1 MGSRMKVVRT
11 LVIGLAAVSLA
22 AGCGGDEG
30 GSSATEWADDLCS
43 ATTTWN
49 ESIRSALDSV
59 TAGNLSEEQLRSA
72 ADDFES
78 ATNDFVDDLRGLGPP
93 ETESGEQAQESLD
106 QLAGEIEEGAET
118 IRNAV
123 DEASGVSGIVEAGTT
138 VSTTLATIGQQL
150 TSTFAELEDLDPGGE
165 LETAFNEAEACNE
178 LESDQG

>member
-1 MGSRMKVVRT
+1 MKPGRS
-11 LVIGLAAVSLA
+11 LAIAAAVVSVA
-22 AGCGGDEG
+22 AGCGGDG
-30 GSSATEWADDLCS
+30 GDASATEWADDLCS

-49 ESIRSALDSV
+49 ESIRSTLDSV
-59 TAGNLSEEQLRSA
+59 TAGDLGEGELRSA

-78 ATNDFVDDLRGLGPP
+78 ATNDFVDDLRGLGRP
-93 ETESGEQAQESLD
+93 ETESGERAEELLD

-118 IRNAV
+118 ITNAV